1 MDTEEVKE
9 EIKDMIGN
17 INDDDLLLFVKAYL
31 TALTKKFETN
41 FA

>member
-17 INDDDLLLFVKAYL
+17 INDDDLLLFVKHI
-31 TALTKKFETN
+31 
-41 FA
+41 